1 MTRVLLS
8 LFVSLTALA
17 VGLASSWMQ
26 SENHELGKRL
36 DAMMRDGDLERAGNE
51 GLAAEVMALR
61 FGFDLDQLDGEEHDP
76 ESRDERPDDLAEVTE

>member
-36 DAMMRDGDLERAGNE
+36 DAMMREGDLERAGNE
-51 GLAAEVMALR
+51 GLAAVLMRLR
-61 FGFDLDQLDGEEHDP
+61 FGFDRDQLDREEPD
-76 ESRDERPDDLAEVTE
+76 DERPDDLAEVTE